1 MTFGL
6 EDINNNQSKINNNN
20 QNDVSSNIN
29 DFSTINNNTNH
40 SIVINDYINSYS
52 NSNNNNDN
60 KNNIKLKEKEGKKIN
75 DYLDDEHENQND
87 DIQILSEDE
96 ENKKEEIDN
105 KNNNTIKKNDMK
117 LSQITEGKEIMGVLI
132 PNKINK
138 GLKLLEEIQIKRES
152 KKYFINSAK
161 LLSKSDNNNIITN
174 KNFNDD
180 ELINNEKINYIF
192 KNELFNDDGF
202 YYRKNNTFKPK
213 KTQKIIENMTKNK
226 KCEVLNEILTE
237 LFDKKEKNIDL
248 NLFDFNIKSRASLS
262 NRSMNNEDKDE
273 EKYINK
279 ENNHRSLNKENI
291 KKSCDPLKMEKYI
304 EIFNLNPIKNLELIL
319 NKKKSNEKFNFTN
332 INNEYKYKP
341 SILTYNKKLKKKDND
356 DILIENE
363 YLSNSNKNIDIKNYK
378 QFSKEEKNVNLIK
391 DYNNKIK
398 ISFYDTPK
406 FNWKQ
411 RKNRL
416 LKKNKVWTT

>member
-1 MTFGL
+1 
-6 EDINNNQSKINNNN
+6 
-20 QNDVSSNIN
+20 
-29 DFSTINNNTNH
+29 
-40 SIVINDYINSYS
+40 
-52 NSNNNNDN
+52 
-60 KNNIKLKEKEGKKIN
+60 
-75 DYLDDEHENQND
+75 
-87 DIQILSEDE
+87 
-96 ENKKEEIDN
+96 
-105 KNNNTIKKNDMK
+105 
-117 LSQITEGKEIMGVLI
+117 
-132 PNKINK
+132 
-138 GLKLLEEIQIKRES
+138 
-152 KKYFINSAK
+152 
-161 LLSKSDNNNIITN
+161 
-174 KNFNDD
+174 
-180 ELINNEKINYIF
+180 
-192 KNELFNDDGF
+192 
-202 YYRKNNTFKPK
+202 
-213 KTQKIIENMTKNK
+213 MTKNK

-248 NLFDFNIKSRASLS
+248 NLFDFNIKSRVSLS

-416 LKKNKVWTT
+416 LKKNKVWTP